1 MPCFIFYAKS
11 NLIADHLPKVTVDE
25 VHRFADTVEI
35 RDARAFAAEL
45 EAFVQERIE
54 SVELPPSME
63 IPIDMESVDRALAR
77 KAAALRADT
86 RWAPR
91 VTEIQ
96 RGRAAML
103 DAFEQPHNLPLPD
116 FARLANKSRQQI
128 YKDIEARRLLAL
140 NVGPRG
146 QKLPDW
152 QLDPVKQRLTKIVLQ
167 TTAEVDAWTLYHVL
181 SEPLQGLARRSPV
194 DAVTADSVD
203 AVAEAVFNVLGMR
216 RVETVGDRAV

>member
-1 MPCFIFYAKS
+1 MLSPVRQPEPAMPKTLEFIAE
-11 NLIADHLPKVTVDE
+11 HLPRVTVDE
-25 VHRFADTVEI
+25 VRRFSDTVEI
-35 RDARAFAAEL
+35 RDAQAFAAEL

-63 IPIDMESVDRALAR
+63 IPIEVETVDQTLAR

-91 VTEIQ
+91 ETEIQ

-103 DAFEQPHNLPLPD
+103 EAFEQPHNLPLPD

-146 QKLPDW
+146 RRLPDW
-152 QLDPVKQRLTKIVLQ
+152 QLDPVKQRLTQAVLQ
-167 TTAEVDAWTLYHVL
+167 GAPVVDAWTLYRAL
-181 SEPLQGLARRSPV
+181 SEPLEGLAGRSPV
-194 DAVTADSVD
+194 EAVTVDSVD
-203 AVAEAVFNVLGMR
+203 DMAKAVFNVLG
-216 RVETVGDRAV
+216 VH